1 MKNTL
6 AASLGLVAFCGFC
19 SLSFAHHGSSA
30 YDKEH
35 KLTLK
40 GTVTDFKFV
49 NPHSVIYFDVKDPK
63 GEVLH
68 WVCEGGGPVSLSRDG
83 WTKDSLKPGDEVIIN
98 LDPAKNGLP
107 EGEFNRVWLADGKE
121 LTHVHQ

>member
-1 MKNTL
+1 MKNIL
-6 AASLGLVAFCGFC
+6 AASLGLFAFWAFCSQG
-19 SLSFAHHGSSA
+19 FAHHGSSA

-40 GTVTDFKFV
+40 GTVTDFRFV
-49 NPHSVIYFDVKDPK
+49 NPHSVIYFDVKDAK
-63 GEVLH
+63 GEVVH